1 MQARGDTFDLLAFS
15 TTGEPIPAHDLAG
28 AMVVDLEGMPAFEHQ
43 AEAVPGN
50 VTLPVPDEPFG
61 LSLPLSVDGFGHV
74 YVRADNS
81 GLGYQPEDTA
91 GRTLN
96 LCLEA
101 ARSRRAAVTAAE
113 RRFRGLGTAPSAAF
127 LARMAAAESLLAEVE
142 KSAADPVACAGR
154 AMSSLAE
161 SMHAGEMLVV
171 EHARSRIASSGP
183 RSGFPFGC
191 STLEYVRFGRPYAEL
206 FSALLNFATVP
217 FYRAGVEAKE
227 GSLDFDRVERIL
239 GWTLRDGLEVKGH
252 PLVFFDRSGVPKWLA
267 DRPFEEAKA
276 LHRRYIL
283 DVVGRYRDRIH
294 MWDVINEA
302 HDWANDL
309 DYSQEQLLEM
319 TRVAAESTREADPTA
334 TTVVNSC
341 CTWSEYVARGRNYRG
356 PIGRPA
362 RTVLQ
367 YVRDAMAAGIDFD
380 VIGLQM
386 YYPEQ
391 DMFEIDRQ
399 LNRFC
404 ALGKPVHIT
413 ELGVSSS
420 PDPQK
425 WYNEMRKPCPRYWH
439 GRPWSETEQA
449 DWIEAFYTL
458 CYAKPGID
466 AVSWWDFNEPSF
478 VPHSALTRED
488 LQPKEGY
495 HRMKRLIE
503 SWSGRAGGA

>member
-1 MQARGDTFDLLAFS
+1 MRARGDTFELLAFS
-15 TTGEPIPAHDLAG
+15 TTGDPIAAHDLAG
-28 AMVVDLEGMPAFEHQ
+28 AMVLDLEGMPAFEHQ
-43 AEAVPGN
+43 AAAAPGT

-61 LSLPLSVDGFGHV
+61 LSMPLPVHGFGHV
-74 YVRADNS
+74 YVRADSS
-81 GLGYQPEDTA
+81 GLGYEPKQTA
-91 GRTLN
+91 GRSLSF
-96 LCLEA
+96 CLEA
-101 ARSRRAAVTAAE
+101 ARSRLAAVVAAE
-113 RRFRGLGTAPSAAF
+113 QRFRDLGTLPSAAYA
-127 LARMAAAESLLAEVE
+127 ARMAAESLVAEAE
-142 KSAADPVACAGR
+142 KLAADPVACAGQ

-171 EHARSRIASSGP
+171 EHARSTISRSGP
-183 RSGFPFGC
+183 RKGFLFGC
-191 STLEYVRFGRPYAEL
+191 ATLDYERLGRPYAEL

-227 GSLDFDRVERIL
+227 GSFDFDRVERIL
-239 GWTLRDGLEVKGH
+239 DWTLGDGLEAKGH
-252 PLVFFDRSGVPKWLA
+252 PLVFFDHSGVPKWLA
-267 DRPFEEAKA
+267 DRSFEEAKG

-334 TTVVNSC
+334 TTIVNSC
-341 CTWSEYVARGRNYRG
+341 CTWSEYVARGHNQRG

-367 YVRDAMAAGIDFD
+367 YVREAMAAGIDFD

-399 LNRFC
+399 LDQFC

-420 PDPQK
+420 PDPQER
-425 WYNEMRKPCPRYWH
+425 YSQVRKPCPRYWH

-458 CYAKPGID
+458 CYAKPGVQ
-466 AVSWWDFNEPSF
+466 AVTWWDFTEPSF
-478 VPHSALTRED
+478 IPNAGLTGED

-503 SWSGRAGGA
+503 SWSGRAAGA